1 MKNTITNLW
10 NGRIEPYAH
19 CGEENKEMKSLV
31 CLIERNHSV
40 LCRELTDKQKEL
52 LEKFTDSCDEY
63 MLLLSEQA
71 FSDGFCLGARLLSE
85 ALTE

>member
-19 CGEENKEMKSLV
+19 CGEENTEMKLLTS
-31 CLIERNHSV
+31 LIERNHSV
-40 LCRELTDKQKEL
+40 LYRELTNKQKEL
-52 LEKFTDSCDEY
+52 LEKYTDCCDEY

-71 FSDGFCLGARLLSE
+71 FCDGFCLGARLLSE
-85 ALTE
+85 ALSE